1 MTLTAEDKNQF
12 HELLTQLPGAVSEAA
27 QIAGELAKK
36 LRNGESITDK
46 GISFLD
52 VKNHLMLSYVMNL
65 THIMSSKLSGKSICG
80 SADIERLVEI
90 RTVLEKMR
98 PIDRKLKY
106 QIDKLVRTA
115 KTGVADQ
122 NDPLS
127 LKPNP
132 DNFIDNADE
141 DDGDE
146 EAGREADAAESTQVY
161 KPTKLAPVYY
171 DGDESIQQK
180 KERRLEMAKKRLANS
195 EVVRDLH
202 REYTDGPDE
211 IRETPDLHRLKEDR
225 LGHERREYE
234 EKYFIRMSTTKKE
247 KVAARQL
254 QTVSGL
260 SSLTKF
266 SSLGLL
272 TGQKERT
279 SKKRKKP
286 LHGKHKGSS
295 SKRRKFRK

>member
-1 MTLTAEDKNQF
+1 MTLTAEDKHQF
-12 HELLTQLPGAVSEAA
+12 HELLTQLPGPVSEAA

-36 LRNGESITDK
+36 LRNDESSTNK

-132 DNFIDNADE
+132 DNFMDNADE

-146 EAGREADAAESTQVY
+146 EAGREAESAQVY
-161 KPTKLAPVYY
+161 KPAKLAPVYY

-211 IRETPDLHRLKEDR
+211 IRETPDLHCLKEDR

-247 KVAARQL
+247 KMAARQL

-286 LHGKHKGSS
+286 LHGKQKGSS